1 MRKAAAFVAAILGFA
16 FLSGAIAQTTQSTLV
31 PTPKVKTEA
40 LATPPVTAPQ
50 QAGTPALTKQDVDAW
65 LDGFMPYAISKG
77 DIPGAV
83 VVVVKD
89 GQILSARGYGF
100 ANVARKTKVDPAITL
115 FRPGSVSKLFTWT
128 AVMQQVEQGK
138 LKLDADVNQY
148 LDFKIPPY
156 EGRPVTLNNIM
167 THTAGFEEHA
177 KGVLTTEEKTNRP
190 FDVLLKRS
198 IPKRVYAPGSTPAYS
213 NYATALAAYIVQ
225 RVSGQPFNTY
235 IERNIFQPLGM
246 QHSTFRQPLPANLKP
261 LMSEG
266 YVSGKDEPYGYEF
279 VGPAPAGSLSSTG
292 EDMGKFMIAHLQKGE
307 YQGKRILQPQTA
319 QLMHSALNVPI
330 PGLNGMAHGFYQTNV
345 NGLPVIA
352 HGGDTIAFHSDLH
365 LFLNKGVGL
374 FMSVNSAG
382 KEGAAGGLRTELF
395 EEFADRYFPAPADT
409 RKLPKDQA
417 KAYAEKLVG
426 NYASSRRSHG
436 TFLSLTDL
444 IGQAKVS
451 LDKDGN
457 PIVSGFDTLGG
468 QPQRWIAVAPN
479 LWRAAQGHDLLGARI
494 DGDKVRISNNEL
506 APIIVWDKMPWY
518 RSSSVLMPLVYAAL
532 AVLAVTV
539 LLWPTRALVR
549 RKYAT
554 KLPFEGRQLWTYRAS
569 RIAALAIILAIVG
582 WAAAVSAMFADF
594 NKLNGSLDPV
604 LTILSLFSII
614 AFVGGFAV
622 MAWYVYTAWKSG
634 WRWTAKAWSVVL
646 LLAAAALL
654 YIALVYNLLNL
665 STNY

>member
-1 MRKAAAFVAAILGFA
+1 MRKVAAFVAAILGLA
-16 FLSGAIAQTTQSTLV
+16 FLSGAIAQTTQPTLV
-31 PTPKVKTEA
+31 PTPEVRSET
-40 LATPPVTAPQ
+40 LQTPPVTARQ
-50 QAGTPALTKQDVDAW
+50 QEGAHALTAEDLNAW
-65 LDGFMPYAISKG
+65 LDGFMPYAIGKG

-83 VVVVKD
+83 VVVVQD
-89 GQILSARGYGF
+89 GQILSSRGYGY
-100 ANVARKTKVDPAITL
+100 ADVAKHRKVDPATTL

-156 EGRPVTLNNIM
+156 KGQPITLNNIM

-177 KGVLTTEEKTNRP
+177 KGVLTTEEKANAP

-198 IPKRVYAPGSTPAYS
+198 IPKRVYAPGTTPAYS

-225 RVSGQPFNTY
+225 RVAGQPFNAY
-235 IERNIFQPLGM
+235 IERNIFAPLGM
-246 QHSTFRQPLPANLKP
+246 QRSTFRQPVPANLKP
-261 LMSEG
+261 LLSEG

-279 VGPAPAGSLSSTG
+279 VGPAPAGSLSATG
-292 EDMGKFMIAHLQKGE
+292 EDMGRFMIAHLQNGE

-319 QLMHSALNVPI
+319 QLMHSPLNVPI

-374 FMSVNSAG
+374 FVSMNSAG
-382 KEGAAGGLRTELF
+382 KDGAAGPLRTELF
-395 EEFADRYFPAPADT
+395 EEFADRYFAAPPNT
-409 RKLPKDQA
+409 RRLPKDQA
-417 KAYAEKLVG
+417 KTYAEKLVG

-436 TFLSLTDL
+436 TFLSITDL

-457 PIVSGFDTLGG
+457 PVVSGFDALGG
-468 QPQRWIAVAPN
+468 QPQKWIPVAPN
-479 LWRAAQGHDLLGARI
+479 LWRAAAGHDMLGAKV
-494 DGDKVRISNNEL
+494 DGDHVRISSNEL
-506 APIIVWDKMPWY
+506 APIIVWDKAPWY
-518 RSSSVLMPLVYAAL
+518 RSSSLLLPLVYASLAAL
-532 AVLAVTV
+532 LVTV

-549 RKYAT
+549 RKFAGILALE
-554 KLPFEGRQLWTYRAS
+554 KRDLWTYRAS
-569 RIAALAIILAIVG
+569 RIAALLMVLVMAG
-582 WAAAVSAMFADF
+582 WAFAVSAMFSDF
-594 NKLNGSLDPV
+594 NKLNGSFDPV
-604 LTILSLFSII
+604 VTLLELLSIS
-614 AFVGGFAV
+614 AFIGGLAV
-622 MAWYVYTAWKSG
+622 MAWYVYTAWRSG
-634 WRWTAKAWSVVL
+634 WHWTGKVWSIVL
-646 LLAAAALL
+646 LLSAAVLLYVAAA
-654 YIALVYNLLNL
+654 YNLLTV

>member
-1 MRKAAAFVAAILGFA
+1 MRKAAAFLAAILGAA
-16 FLSGAIAQTTQSTLV
+16 FLSGAIAQTTQPTLV
-31 PTPKVKTEA
+31 PTPKVRTET
-40 LATPPVTAPQ
+40 LQTPPVTARQEGGASP
-50 QAGTPALTKQDVDAW
+50 LTAENVNAW
-65 LDGFMPYAISKG
+65 LDGFMPYAIGKG

-89 GQILSARGYGF
+89 GQILTSRGYGY
-100 ANVARKTKVDPAITL
+100 ADVAKRKKVDPATTL

-156 EGRPVTLNNIM
+156 KGQPITLNNIM

-177 KGVLTTEEKTNRP
+177 KGVITTKEKANPP

-198 IPKRVYAPGSTPAYS
+198 VPHRVYAPGSTPAYS

-225 RVSGQPFNTY
+225 RVSGEPFNVY
-235 IERNIFQPLGM
+235 IERNIFTPLGM

-261 LMSEG
+261 LMAEG

-279 VGPAPAGSLSSTG
+279 VGPAPAGSVAATG
-292 EDMGKFMIAHLQKGE
+292 EDMGRFMIAHLQNGE
-307 YQGKRILQPQTA
+307 YNGQRILKPQTA
-319 QLMHSALNVPI
+319 QLMHAPLNIPI

-374 FMSVNSAG
+374 FVSMNSAG

-395 EEFADRYFPAPADT
+395 EEFADRYFPAPADN
-409 RKLPKDQA
+409 RRLPKDQA
-417 KAYAEKLVG
+417 KSDAEKLVG
-426 NYASSRRSHG
+426 TYASSRRSHG

-444 IGQAKVS
+444 IGQAKIS
-451 LDKDGN
+451 RDKDGN
-457 PIVSGFDTLGG
+457 PVVSGFDSLGG
-468 QPQRWIAVAPN
+468 QPQKWIPVAPK
-479 LWRAAQGHDLLGARI
+479 LWRAANGHDMLGARI
-494 DGDKVRISNNEL
+494 DGDNVRMSSNEL
-506 APIIVWDKMPWY
+506 APIIVWDKVPWY
-518 RSSSVLMPLVYAAL
+518 RSSSVLMPLVYASL
-532 AVLAVTV
+532 AVLILTV

-549 RKYAT
+549 RKFAS
-554 KLPFEGRQLWTYRAS
+554 KLPLEGRQLWTYRGS
-569 RIAALAIILAIVG
+569 RIAALLMVLVLVG
-582 WAAAVSAMFADF
+582 WALVVSAMFSDF
-594 NKLNGSLDPV
+594 DKLNGSFDPIII
-604 LTILSLFSII
+604 ILELLSII

-634 WRWTAKAWSVVL
+634 WRWTGKVWSIAL
-646 LLAAAALL
+646 LLAAAVLL
-654 YIALVYNLLNL
+654 YVALTYRLLTL

>member
-1 MRKAAAFVAAILGFA
+1 MRKAAAFVAAILGLA
-16 FLSGAIAQTTQSTLV
+16 FLSGAIAQTTQPTLV

-40 LATPPVTAPQ
+40 LATPPVTAQ
-50 QAGTPALTKQDVDAW
+50 QQTGARPLTKEDVDAW
-65 LDGFMPYAISKG
+65 LDGFIPYAIGKG

-89 GQILSARGYGF
+89 GQILSSRGYGY
-100 ANVARKTKVDPAITL
+100 ANLAKKTKVDPATTL

-138 LKLDADVNQY
+138 LDLNADVNKY

-156 EGRPVTLNNIM
+156 EGKPITLNNIM

-177 KGVLTTEEKTNRP
+177 KGVITTDEKANPP

-225 RVSGQPFNTY
+225 RVSGQPFNQY
-235 IERNIFQPLGM
+235 IEQNIFQPLGM

-261 LMSEG
+261 LMAEG

-279 VGPAPAGSLSSTG
+279 VGPSPAGSLASTG
-292 EDMGKFMIAHLQKGE
+292 EDMGRFMIAHLQNGE

-319 QLMHSALNVPI
+319 QLMHSPLNVPI
-330 PGLNGMAHGFYQTNV
+330 PGLNGMAHGFYQTSI

-374 FMSVNSAG
+374 YVSVNSSG
-382 KEGAAGGLRTELF
+382 KEGASSGLRTALF
-395 EEFADRYFPAPADT
+395 EDFADRYFPAPADT
-409 RKLPKDQA
+409 RQLAKNQA
-417 KAYAEKLVG
+417 KPYAEKLVG
-426 NYASSRRSHG
+426 TYASSRRSHG

-451 LDKDGN
+451 LDKNGS
-457 PIVSGFDTLGG
+457 PVVSGFDSLGG
-468 QPQRWIAVAPN
+468 QPQKWIPVAPN
-479 LWRAAQGHDLLGARI
+479 LWRAAQGHDMLGAKV
-494 DGDKVRISNNEL
+494 DGDHVRISTNEL
-506 APIIVWDKMPWY
+506 APIIVWDKAPWY
-518 RSSSVLMPLVYAAL
+518 RNSSVLMPLVYASL
-532 AVLAVTV
+532 AVLVLTV
-539 LLWPTRALVR
+539 LLWPARALVR
-549 RKYAT
+549 RKYAG
-554 KLPFEGRQLWTYRAS
+554 KLPFEGRQLWAYRGS
-569 RIAALAIILAIVG
+569 RIAALAIVLALVG
-582 WAAAVSAMFADF
+582 WAVAVSAMFADF
-594 NKLNGSLDPV
+594 NKLNGSFDPV
-604 LTILSLFSII
+604 LTILGLFSVI
-614 AFVGGFAV
+614 AFIGGFGV

-634 WRWTAKAWSVVL
+634 RRWTGKVWSIVL
-646 LLAAAALL
+646 LLAAAVLL
-654 YIALVYNLLNL
+654 YIALAYGLLNL